1 LSSVRERQYLCPGDK
16 TGASLRDL
24 SLHLLDILTN
34 STSAGATRMLIRIN
48 ADYKQDMLVIRI
60 EDNGKGMSPE
70 FLKRVT
76 NPFSTTRTTRK
87 VGLGLSLLKEACEIS
102 GGELGITSAQGVGT
116 IVTATFLISSIDR
129 IPLGNT
135 GETISGLISSFPN
148 LDFSITFSNDKG
160 EESCVDTIDLRERLG
175 DVPLSEP
182 DVYVFVR
189 DYIQEQQQIILGGI

>member
-1 LSSVRERQYLCPGDK
+1 
-16 TGASLRDL
+16 LRDL

-34 STSAGATRMLIRIN
+34 STSAGASRMLIGIN
-48 ADYKQDMLVIRI
+48 ADFRRDMLAIRI
-60 EDNGKGMSPE
+60 EDNGKGMSTE

-87 VGLGLSLLKEACEIS
+87 VGLGLSLFKEACEIS
-102 GGELGITSAQGVGT
+102 GGELIITSTLGVGT
-116 IVTATFLISSIDR
+116 IVAATFQISSIDR

-135 GETISGLISSFPN
+135 GETISGLISSFPD

-160 EESCVDTIDLRERLG
+160 EESCVDTVDLRERLG